1 MKKLIVKD
9 SKKRLTT
16 QQALQ
21 HPWVSG
27 KAANFTHMDTAQKKL
42 QEFNARRKLKV
53 GHLWMFIVN
62 TGNTINTAN
71 TVNTVNT
78 VALCVSVV
86 MLWSLQAAVKAVV
99 ASTRLGSASGH
110 SNSDASKANPHP
122 AKQQDAEDEQPE
134 KDVHKLEDS

>member
-21 HPWVSG
+21 HPWVTG

-53 GHLWMFIVN
+53 GISTLSRMCRVN
-62 TGNTINTAN
+62 IGVFRT
-71 TVNTVNT
+71 
-78 VALCVSVV
+78 SVI
-86 MLWSLQAAVKAVV
+86 MIWSPQAAVKAVV
-99 ASTRLGSASGH
+99 ASTRLGSASSH
-110 SNSDASKANPHP
+110 SNPDASKANAHP
-122 AKQQDAEDEQPE
+122 TEQQDAEDEPPE
-134 KDVHKLEDS
+134 KDARKLEDS

>member
-21 HPWVSG
+21 HPWVTG

-53 GHLWMFIVN
+53 RTFTFERTCI
-62 TGNTINTAN
+62 
-71 TVNTVNT
+71 VNT
-78 VALCVSVV
+78 VALRIPVT
-86 MLWSLQAAVKAVV
+86 LRSLQAAVKAVV

-110 SNSDASKANPHP
+110 SNSDTSKANSHP
-122 AKQQDAEDEQPE
+122 AKQREDVEDKRPDEDVRELQD
-134 KDVHKLEDS
+134 S

>member
-21 HPWVSG
+21 HPWVTG

-53 GHLWMFIVN
+53 GIFTLRRMCIVN
-62 TGNTINTAN
+62 IMAF
-71 TVNTVNT
+71 
-78 VALCVSVV
+78 CISVV
-86 MLWSLQAAVKAVV
+86 MLWSPQAAVKAVV
-99 ASTRLGSASGH
+99 ASTRLGSASSH
-110 SNSDASKANPHP
+110 SNSDASKANSHP
-122 AKQQDAEDEQPE
+122 AEQQDVEDEQPD
-134 KDVHKLEDS
+134 KDGHS

>member
-21 HPWVSG
+21 HPWVTG

-53 GHLWMFIVN
+53 GIFPLRRACVLWLSIH
-62 TGNTINTAN
+62 I
-71 TVNTVNT
+71 
-78 VALCVSVV
+78 SVV
-86 MLWSLQAAVKAVV
+86 ILWSLQAAVKAVV
-99 ASTRLGSASGH
+99 ASTRLGSASSH
-110 SNSDASKANPHP
+110 SSSDASKANSNPTE
-122 AKQQDAEDEQPE
+122 QRDVEDEQPE
-134 KDVHKLEDS
+134 KDAHGLEDS